1 MSHSKKMAIICSLI
15 GIPLLTFGLYY
26 FGWIIV
32 NQDFTA
38 DYIAVG
44 IICTLIGGVF
54 VWGAVEKF
62 KQAAHPASMCHIHN
76 DMESNGI
83 CEQCG
88 KPFCGDCLTVIDD
101 KLYCPQCLQEIE
113 KKFKRPEAE
122 NGHKQ
127 AEVDIDVRQIPLKS
141 KTIAILLC
149 FFLWFLGVHRFY
161 IGHTQAGLAYLLATI
176 VSIFLY
182 WTVIIP
188 RIVLLIEALAALVD
202 LFQIAKG
209 SYLDSYGR
217 KLV

>member
-62 KQAAHPASMCHIHN
+62 KQAAHPAPACHIHN
-76 DMESNGI
+76 DVESSGI

-88 KPFCGDCLTVIDD
+88 KPFCGDCLTVIND
-101 KLYCPQCLQEIE
+101 KLYCPQCLPEINKEIE
-113 KKFKRPEAE
+113 
-122 NGHKQ
+122 
-127 AEVDIDVRQIPLKS
+127 IDVSQIPLKS

-161 IGHTQAGLAYLLATI
+161 IGHSRAGLAYLVATI